1 MVQTVGGTR
10 KSVHLLD
17 FCSLASKADLVLSG
31 QSKRFYSLSPLTAP
45 LSLPV
50 CLIHTFTCPVKQK
63 SVILFSPLDV
73 GFHHVTGHQLQP
85 QLQMFSEVR
94 LRPVEVHHKHLQG
107 IKLPE

>member
-31 QSKRFYSLSPLTAP
+31 QSKRFYSLSLLPLLP
-45 LSLPV
+45 SLFLSV
-50 CLIHTFTCPVKQK
+50 STFTCPVKQN

-73 GFHHVTGHQLQP
+73 GFHHVAGHQL
-85 QLQMFSEVR
+85 
-94 LRPVEVHHKHLQG
+94 
-107 IKLPE
+107 